1 MCLPRQGLRC
11 AHWASVSAA
20 AWRPAALYWL
30 AVSRSR
36 PVLLSRWAKLFRSRL
51 ERLSHWARLHFAEWE
66 NATVLRLAQNSGA
79 RRAAALPPG
88 EFRLSLRH
96 RRHER
101 HWRHQQR
108 RQQCLQQPER
118 LELGLGQELAQGPAQ

>member
-36 PVLLSRWAKLFRSRL
+36 PVLLSRWAKLFRSSL
-51 ERLSHWARLHFAEWE
+51 ERLSHWARLRFAEWE
-66 NATVLRLAQNSGA
+66 KATVLRLAQSSCA
-79 RRAAALPPG
+79 RRAAALPPR

-96 RRHER
+96 RRY
-101 HWRHQQR
+101 QQR
-108 RQQCLQQPER
+108 RQQRSQQPER
-118 LELGLGQELAQGPAQ
+118 LGPELAQGPAQTP